1 MAGEISNL
9 ANELVTPNRGDIVP
23 AVDSSENILS
33 AKTKRARIEI
43 LAEHIG
49 NYAQPSLA
57 QQLLFQLA
65 FRVVPSDVVTDVDI
79 GGRGGGSWRLTTVT
93 QFGNFPNRSSG
104 DNTVERRGHGVLTKT
119 GNTYSLVLNRFSLWY
134 SGGVSRQ
141 DAETSLAALR
151 AGDTVQLD
159 SWTNNQS
166 TAQITV
172 PFLLLDVPAYAT
184 STESYTLILGQ
195 IRTGVVIT
203 PKHQTPVGAAHPHF
217 GVSLGIR
224 AQKSLPLSNTA
235 PQPPAVAAT
244 AGVGSAASRD
254 DHQHPTPGIPIATL
268 SDSASISWNVKSAPN
283 SQVTL
288 AGNRVMSAP
297 SNPQNGAYYL
307 LTVIQDSTGS
317 RTLTWNEA
325 YVFTGIG
332 FVAGNTPPISN
343 GGGARTKF
351 TFAYEGNKMRCLSR
365 VVGF

>member
-1 MAGEISNL
+1 MAGEISGL
-9 ANELVTPNRGDIVP
+9 ANELVTPERGDLLP
-23 AVDSSENILS
+23 AVDSSENILA

-65 FRVVPSDVVTDVDI
+65 FRVVPSDVVTDIDI

-93 QFGNFPNRSSG
+93 QFGNFPNRSADS
-104 DNTVERRGHGVLTKT
+104 NNVERRGHGVLTKI

-134 SGGVSRQ
+134 SGGVSREDV
-141 DAETSLAALR
+141 DAALASLR

-159 SWTNNQS
+159 SWTNNQGV
-166 TAQITV
+166 AQITV

-203 PKHQTPVGAAHPHF
+203 PQHQTPVGASYPYF

-224 AQKSLPLSNTA
+224 AQKSLPLSDTA
-235 PQPPAVAAT
+235 PQPSAAAAT

-254 DHQHPTPGIPIATL
+254 DHQHPTPGVPIATL
-268 SDSASISWNVKSAPN
+268 NDAASISWNVKSAPN
-283 SQVTL
+283 AQVTL
-288 AGNRVMSAP
+288 TGNRTMSAP

-307 LTVIQDSTGS
+307 LSVIQDSTGS

-325 YVFTGIG
+325 FVFTGIG
-332 FVAGNTPPISN
+332 FVAGDDPPISD
-343 GGGARTKF
+343 GSGARTKF